1 MMRRVAGVIR
11 AVDVRGVDSDEAH
24 TPVDEDPRRGLRHA
38 GILEE
43 VGRRAAMSFPPAGS
57 KEDRIPLPHVIPQ
70 VATRGS
76 KMLGPDQPSC
86 PEATEVEDVAGSDEP
101 IDGHLIERP
110 AARLEMERCVDMGP
124 RMGDHEHRFRKEAV
138 DLPGRPL
145 GERRRRV
152 RREHWGLGADR
163 LGEVDDAGEA
173 GRPISRGDGPT
184 GRVTVAGELSGFLGT
199 ESFSGDP
206 IQENAMPSDD
216 LERLTSQII
225 TCRKCPRLVRYRES
239 VARTKRAAFRDW
251 EYWGRPVPGWGD
263 PAARLLVVGLA
274 PAAHRGNR
282 TGRVFT
288 GDRSGDWLYRALHRA
303 GFANRP
309 TAISRDDGLELRDCY
324 IVAAIRCAPPAN
336 KPTRAEFARC
346 QPYLEREAMLLPNLR
361 VVVALGGV
369 AMARFLSAW
378 RGTRQAAATP
388 SPKVRP
394 RASYSLPFH
403 TLISSYRSSQR
414 NHPTG

>member
-70 VATRGS
+70 IATRGS
-76 KMLGPDQPSC
+76 KMLGPDRPSC

-110 AARLEMERCVDMGP
+110 AARLEMERGVHMGP

-138 DLPGRPL
+138 DLPSRPL

-173 GRPISRGDGPT
+173 GRLTSRGDGPP
-184 GRVTVAGELSGFLGT
+184 GRVTVAGGLSGFLGT
-199 ESFSGDP
+199 EAFSGDP
-206 IQENAMPSDD
+206 TQEGAVASDA

-225 TCRKCPRLVRYRES
+225 ACRKCPRLVRYREL
-239 VARTKRAAFRDW
+239 VARRKRAAFRDW
-251 EYWGRPVPGWGD
+251 ADWGRPAPGWAD
-263 PAARLLVVGLA
+263 PPARLLVGALA
-274 PAAHRGNR
+274 PPAHAGHR
-282 TGRVFT
+282 TGR
-288 GDRSGDWLYRALHRA
+288 
-303 GFANRP
+303 GF
-309 TAISRDDGLELRDCY
+309 
-324 IVAAIRCAPPAN
+324 
-336 KPTRAEFARC
+336 
-346 QPYLEREAMLLPNLR
+346 
-361 VVVALGGV
+361 
-369 AMARFLSAW
+369 
-378 RGTRQAAATP
+378 
-388 SPKVRP
+388 P
-394 RASYSLPFH
+394 RAPH
-403 TLISSYRSSQR
+403 RDWPVR
-414 NHPTG
+414 ARD

>member
-1 MMRRVAGVIR
+1 M
-11 AVDVRGVDSDEAH
+11 
-24 TPVDEDPRRGLRHA
+24 LR
-38 GILEE
+38 
-43 VGRRAAMSFPPAGS
+43 P
-57 KEDRIPLPHVIPQ
+57 DR
-70 VATRGS
+70 
-76 KMLGPDQPSC
+76 PSC

-101 IDGHLIERP
+101 IDGHLIEPP
-110 AARLEMERCVDMGP
+110 AARLEMERGVHMGP
-124 RMGDHEHRFRKEAV
+124 RMGDHEHRFRKVAV

-163 LGEVDDAGEA
+163 LGEVDDAGEP

-274 PAAHRGNR
+274 PAAHGGNR

-303 GFANRP
+303 GFANQALSRH
-309 TAISRDDGLELRDCY
+309 RDDGLRLDGAFISATC
-324 IVAAIRCAPPAN
+324 RCAPPQN
-336 KPTRAEFARC
+336 MPLPEEIRNCR
-346 QPYLEREAMLLPNLR
+346 PYLIEEMRLLPR
-361 VVVALGGV
+361 I
-369 AMARFLSAW
+369 R
-378 RGTRQAAATP
+378 
-388 SPKVRP
+388 
-394 RASYSLPFH
+394 
-403 TLISSYRSSQR
+403 
-414 NHPTG
+414 